1 MGRNC
6 IEGKAIDFNCFWGI
20 GMKLLVNG
28 KVVSEPLSLPFSL
41 SFIRGDGLFE
51 TILGLDEKIIAWQR
65 HYERLAK
72 SAEKLLIAIPA
83 KIDIEVGINQ
93 LLKGVIGKSRIR
105 VAALADGNW
114 IVIVEAAESSDK
126 LPSLIKMNQV
136 INSNS
141 PLSGVKSIS
150 YGQSML
156 AVRTA
161 QARGY
166 SDGVYLNQNGDVVET
181 GSANIII
188 LEDGKFITPAT
199 ETGCLPGITRQ
210 ILIKDFAVTEAL
222 FSWDQLLESDGVFL
236 CSSIRL
242 LTPVSKVEDK
252 LFESTEIGEKLI
264 GEFNQHIRS
273 KIEV

>member
-114 IVIVEAAESSDK
+114 MVVVEAAESSDK

-188 LEDGKFITPAT
+188 LKDGKFITPAT

-222 FSWDQLLESDGVFL
+222 FTWDQLLESDGVFL

>member
-1 MGRNC
+1 MGRDGA
-6 IEGKAIDFNCFWGI
+6 EGKAIDFNCIWGD
-20 GMKLLVNG
+20 GVKLLVNG
-28 KVVSEPLSLPFSL
+28 KVVSEPLTLPFSL

-51 TILGLDEKIIAWQR
+51 TILGIDEKIIAWQR

-72 SAEKLLIAIPA
+72 SAEKLLITIPA

-105 VAALADGNW
+105 VAALADGTW
-114 IVIVEAAESSDK
+114 LVVVEAADSSEK

-141 PLSGVKSIS
+141 PLSGIKSIS

-166 SDGVYLNQNGDVVET
+166 SDGVYLNENGDVVET

-188 LEDGKFITPAT
+188 LKDGKFITPAL
-199 ETGCLPGITRQ
+199 ESGCLPGITRQ
-210 ILIKDFAVTEAL
+210 ILIKDFAVAEGL
-222 FSWDQLLESDGVFL
+222 FTWDQLIEADGVFL

-252 LFESTEIGEKLI
+252 LFEGSEIGAKLI
-264 GEFNQHIRS
+264 GEFEQHIRS

>member
-1 MGRNC
+1 V
-6 IEGKAIDFNCFWGI
+6 
-20 GMKLLVNG
+20 KLLVNG
-28 KVVSEPLSLPFSL
+28 KVVGEPLTLPFSL

-51 TILGLDEKIIAWQR
+51 TILGIDEKIIAWQR

-72 SAEKLLIAIPA
+72 SA
-83 KIDIEVGINQ
+83 
-93 LLKGVIGKSRIR
+93 
-105 VAALADGNW
+105 
-114 IVIVEAAESSDK
+114 DK

-141 PLSGVKSIS
+141 PLSGIKSIS

-161 QARGY
+161 HARGY
-166 SDGVYLNQNGDVVET
+166 SDGVYLNENSDVVET

-188 LEDGKFITPAT
+188 LKDGKFITPAL
-199 ETGCLPGITRQ
+199 ESGCLPGITRQ
-210 ILIKDFAVTEAL
+210 ILIKDFAVTEGL
-222 FSWDQLLESDGVFL
+222 FTWDQLLEAEAVFL

-252 LFESTEIGEKLI
+252 LFEGSEIGAKLI
-264 GEFNQHIRS
+264 GEFEQHIRS

>member
-1 MGRNC
+1 MGRDGL
-6 IEGKAIDFNCFWGI
+6 EGKAINLNSIWGVSV
-20 GMKLLVNG
+20 KLLVNG
-28 KVVSEPLSLPFSL
+28 KVVSEPLTLPFSL

-51 TILGLDEKIIAWQR
+51 TILGIDEKIIAWQP

-72 SAEKLLIAIPA
+72 SAEKILITIPA
-83 KIDIEVGINQ
+83 KIDIEIGINQ

-105 VAALADGNW
+105 VAALADGTW
-114 IVIVEAAESSDK
+114 LVVVEAADSSEK

-141 PLSGVKSIS
+141 PLSGIKSIS

-166 SDGVYLNQNGDVVET
+166 SDGVYLNENNDVVET

-188 LEDGKFITPAT
+188 LKDGKFITPAL
-199 ETGCLPGITRQ
+199 ESGCLPGITRQ
-210 ILIKDFAVTEAL
+210 ILIKDFAVAEGL
-222 FSWDQLLESDGVFL
+222 FTWDQLIEADGVFL

-252 LFESTEIGEKLI
+252 LFESSEIGRKLI
-264 GEFNQHIRS
+264 GEFEQHIRS

>member
-1 MGRNC
+1 
-6 IEGKAIDFNCFWGI
+6 
-20 GMKLLVNG
+20 MKLLVNG

-93 LLKGVIGKSRIR
+93 LLKGVTGKS
-105 VAALADGNW
+105 
-114 IVIVEAAESSDK
+114 VETAENSDK

-188 LEDGKFITPAT
+188 LKDGKFITPAS
-199 ETGCLPGITRQ
+199 ESGCLPGITRQ

-222 FSWDQLLESDGVFL
+222 FTWDQLLESDGVFL

-252 LFESTEIGEKLI
+252 LFESTEMGEKLI

>member
-72 SAEKLLIAIPA
+72 SAEKLMIAIPA

-114 IVIVEAAESSDK
+114 MVIVEAAESSDK

-188 LEDGKFITPAT
+188 LKDGKFITPAT
-199 ETGCLPGITRQ
+199 ESGCLPGITRQ
-210 ILIKDFAVTEAL
+210 MLIKDFAVTEGL
-222 FSWDQLLESDGVFL
+222 FTWDQLLESDGVFL

-252 LFESTEIGEKLI
+252 LFESTEMGEKLI
-264 GEFNQHIRS
+264 GEFNKHIRS

>member
-1 MGRNC
+1 MGRDGA
-6 IEGKAIDFNCFWGI
+6 EGKAIDLNCIWGD
-20 GMKLLVNG
+20 GVKLLVNG
-28 KVVSEPLSLPFSL
+28 KVVGEPLTLPFSL

-51 TILGLDEKIIAWQR
+51 TILGIDEKIIAWQR

-72 SAEKLLIAIPA
+72 SAEKVLITIPA
-83 KIDIEVGINQ
+83 KIDIEIGINQ
-93 LLKGVIGKSRIR
+93 LLKDVIGKSRIR
-105 VAALADGNW
+105 VAVLADGTW
-114 IVIVEAAESSDK
+114 LVAVEAAESFDK

-141 PLSGVKSIS
+141 PLSGIKSIS

-161 QARGY
+161 HARGY
-166 SDGVYLNQNGDVVET
+166 SDGVYLNENSDVVET

-188 LEDGKFITPAT
+188 LKDGKFITPAL
-199 ETGCLPGITRQ
+199 ESGCLPGITRQ
-210 ILIKDFAVTEAL
+210 ILIKDFAVTEGL
-222 FSWDQLLESDGVFL
+222 FTWDQLLESEAVFL

-252 LFESTEIGEKLI
+252 LFEGSEIGAKLI
-264 GEFNQHIRS
+264 GEFEQHIRS

>member
-1 MGRNC
+1 MGRDGL
-6 IEGKAIDFNCFWGI
+6 ESKAIDLNSIWGV
-20 GMKLLVNG
+20 GVKLLVNG
-28 KVVSEPLSLPFSL
+28 KVVSEPLTLPFSL

-51 TILGLDEKIIAWQR
+51 TILGIDEKIIAWQR

-72 SAEKLLIAIPA
+72 SAEKLLITIPA

-105 VAALADGNW
+105 VAALADGTW
-114 IVIVEAAESSDK
+114 LVVVEAADTSEK
-126 LPSLIKMNQV
+126 LPSLIKMSQV

-141 PLSGVKSIS
+141 PLSGIKSIS

-166 SDGVYLNQNGDVVET
+166 SDGVYLNENSDVVET

-188 LEDGKFITPAT
+188 LKDGKFITPAL
-199 ETGCLPGITRQ
+199 ESGCLPGITRQ
-210 ILIKDFAVTEAL
+210 ILIKDFAVAEGL
-222 FSWDQLLESDGVFL
+222 FTWDQLIEADGVFL

-242 LTPVSKVEDK
+242 VTPVSKVEDK
-252 LFESTEIGEKLI
+252 LFESGEIGRKLI
-264 GEFNQHIRS
+264 SEFEQHIRS

>member
-1 MGRNC
+1 MGRDAA
-6 IEGKAIDFNCFWGI
+6 EGKEIDFNCIWGD
-20 GMKLLVNG
+20 GVKLLVNG
-28 KVVSEPLSLPFSL
+28 KVVSEPLTLPFSL
-41 SFIRGDGLFE
+41 SYIRGDGLFE
-51 TILGLDEKIIAWQR
+51 TILGIDEKIIAWQP

-72 SAEKLLIAIPA
+72 SAEKVLITIPA
-83 KIDIEVGINQ
+83 KIDIEIGINQ

-105 VAALADGNW
+105 VAVLADGTW
-114 IVIVEAAESSDK
+114 LVAVEAAEGLDK

-141 PLSGVKSIS
+141 PLSGIKSIS

-161 QARGY
+161 HARGY
-166 SDGVYLNQNGDVVET
+166 SDGVYLNENGDVVET

-188 LEDGKFITPAT
+188 LKDGKFITPAL
-199 ETGCLPGITRQ
+199 ESGCLPGITRQ
-210 ILIKDFAVTEAL
+210 ILIKDFAVTEEL
-222 FSWDQLLESDGVFL
+222 FTWDQLLQADAVFL

-252 LFESTEIGEKLI
+252 LFEGSEIGAKLI
-264 GEFNQHIRS
+264 GEFEQHIRS

>member
-1 MGRNC
+1 MGRDGL
-6 IEGKAIDFNCFWGI
+6 EGKAINLNSIWGVSV
-20 GMKLLVNG
+20 KLLVNG
-28 KVVSEPLSLPFSL
+28 KVVSEPLTLPFSL

-51 TILGLDEKIIAWQR
+51 TILGIDEKIIAWQR

-72 SAEKLLIAIPA
+72 SAEKLLITIPA
-83 KIDIEVGINQ
+83 KIDIEIGINQ

-105 VAALADGNW
+105 VAALADGTW
-114 IVIVEAAESSDK
+114 LVVVEAADSSGK

-141 PLSGVKSIS
+141 PLSGIKSIS

-166 SDGVYLNQNGDVVET
+166 SDGVYLNENNDVVET

-188 LEDGKFITPAT
+188 LKDGKFITPAL
-199 ETGCLPGITRQ
+199 ESGCLPGITRQ
-210 ILIKDFAVTEAL
+210 ILIKDFAVAEGL
-222 FSWDQLLESDGVFL
+222 FTWDQLIEADGVFL

-252 LFESTEIGEKLI
+252 LFENSEIGRKLI
-264 GEFNQHIRS
+264 GEFEQHIRS

>member
-1 MGRNC
+1 MGRDGL
-6 IEGKAIDFNCFWGI
+6 EGKAINLNSIWGVSV
-20 GMKLLVNG
+20 KLLVNG
-28 KVVSEPLSLPFSL
+28 KVVSEPLTLPFSL

-51 TILGLDEKIIAWQR
+51 TILGIDEKIIAWQR

-72 SAEKLLIAIPA
+72 SAEKLLITIPA
-83 KIDIEVGINQ
+83 KIDIEIGINQ

-114 IVIVEAAESSDK
+114 MVVVETAENSDK

-166 SDGVYLNQNGDVVET
+166 SDGVYLNQNADVVET

-188 LEDGKFITPAT
+188 LKDGKFITPAV

-210 ILIKDFAVTEAL
+210 ILIKDFAVTEGL
-222 FSWDQLLESDGVFL
+222 FTWDQLLESDGVFL

-252 LFESTEIGEKLI
+252 LFESTEMGEKLI

>member
-1 MGRNC
+1 
-6 IEGKAIDFNCFWGI
+6 
-20 GMKLLVNG
+20 MKLLVNG

-93 LLKGVIGKSRIR
+93 LLKGVTGKSRIR

-114 IVIVEAAESSDK
+114 MVVVETAENSDK

-188 LEDGKFITPAT
+188 LKDGKFITPAI

-222 FSWDQLLESDGVFL
+222 FTWDQLLESDGVFL

-242 LTPVSKVEDK
+242 LTPVRKVEDK
-252 LFESTEIGEKLI
+252 LFESTEMGEKLI

>member
-1 MGRNC
+1 
-6 IEGKAIDFNCFWGI
+6 
-20 GMKLLVNG
+20 MKLMVNG
-28 KVVSEPLSLPFSL
+28 KVISDPLTLPFSL

-72 SAEKLLIAIPA
+72 SAEKLFITTPA
-83 KIDIEVGINQ
+83 EIDIEVGINQ
-93 LLKGVIGKSRIR
+93 LLKGAKGKSRIR
-105 VAALADGNW
+105 VAVLADGTW
-114 IVIVEAAESSDK
+114 LVVVEAVAESDK

-141 PLSGVKSIS
+141 PLSGIKSIS

-161 QARGY
+161 HSRGY
-166 SDGVYLNQNGDVVET
+166 SDGVYLNQKGDVVET

-188 LEDGKFITPAT
+188 LKDGKFITPT
-199 ETGCLPGITRQ
+199 LETGCLPGITRQ
-210 ILIKDFAVTEAL
+210 ILIKDFAVTEEV
-222 FSWDQLLESDGVFL
+222 FNWDQLLESDGVFL

-242 LTPVSKVEDK
+242 LMPVGKVEDK
-252 LFESTEIGEKLI
+252 LFETPTMGEKLV
-264 GEFNQHIRS
+264 GEFEQYIRS
-273 KIEV
+273 TIEV

>member
-1 MGRNC
+1 MGRDS
-6 IEGKAIDFNCFWGI
+6 IEGKAIDINSIWGVSV
-20 GMKLLVNG
+20 KLLVNG
-28 KVVSEPLSLPFSL
+28 KVVGEPLTLPFSL

-51 TILGLDEKIIAWQR
+51 TILGIDEKIIAWQR
-65 HYERLAK
+65 HYERLAM
-72 SAEKLLIAIPA
+72 SAEKLLITIPA

-105 VAALADGNW
+105 VAVLADGTW
-114 IVIVEAAESSDK
+114 LVVVEAADSSEK

-141 PLSGVKSIS
+141 PLSGIKSIS

-166 SDGVYLNQNGDVVET
+166 SDGVYLNEKGDVVET

-188 LEDGKFITPAT
+188 LKNGKFITPAL
-199 ETGCLPGITRQ
+199 ESGCLPGITRQ
-210 ILIKDFAVTEAL
+210 ILIKDFAVIEGL
-222 FSWDQLLESDGVFL
+222 FNWDQLLESDGVFF

-242 LTPVSKVEDK
+242 LQPVSKVEDK
-252 LFESTEIGEKLI
+252 LFESSEIGRKLI
-264 GEFNQHIRS
+264 GEFEHYVRS

>member
-1 MGRNC
+1 MGRDC
-6 IEGKAIDFNCFWGI
+6 VESKTIDFNCIWGI

-114 IVIVEAAESSDK
+114 MVVVEAAENSDK

-141 PLSGVKSIS
+141 PLSGIKSIS

-166 SDGVYLNQNGDVVET
+166 SDGVYLNQNADVVET

-188 LEDGKFITPAT
+188 LKDGKFITPAS
-199 ETGCLPGITRQ
+199 ESGCLPGITRQ

-222 FSWDQLLESDGVFL
+222 FTWDQLLESDGVFL

-242 LTPVSKVEDK
+242 LAPVSKVEDK

>member
-1 MGRNC
+1 
-6 IEGKAIDFNCFWGI
+6 
-20 GMKLLVNG
+20 MKLLVNG

-93 LLKGVIGKSRIR
+93 LLKGVTGKSRIR

-114 IVIVEAAESSDK
+114 MVVVETAENSDK

-141 PLSGVKSIS
+141 PL
-150 YGQSML
+150 
-156 AVRTA
+156 
-161 QARGY
+161 
-166 SDGVYLNQNGDVVET
+166 NPE
-181 GSANIII
+181 
-188 LEDGKFITPAT
+188 
-199 ETGCLPGITRQ
+199 
-210 ILIKDFAVTEAL
+210 
-222 FSWDQLLESDGVFL
+222 
-236 CSSIRL
+236 
-242 LTPVSKVEDK
+242 
-252 LFESTEIGEKLI
+252 
-264 GEFNQHIRS
+264 
-273 KIEV
+273 

>member
-1 MGRNC
+1 VGRDAV
-6 IEGKAIDFNCFWGI
+6 EGKAIDFNCSWGI
-20 GMKLLVNG
+20 GMKLMVNG
-28 KVVSEPLSLPFSL
+28 KVISDPLTLPFSL

-72 SAEKLLIAIPA
+72 SAEKLFITTPA
-83 KIDIEVGINQ
+83 EIDIEVGINQ
-93 LLKGVIGKSRIR
+93 LLKGAKGKSRIR
-105 VAALADGNW
+105 VAVLADGTW
-114 IVIVEAAESSDK
+114 LVVVEAVAESDK

-141 PLSGVKSIS
+141 PLSGIKSIS

-161 QARGY
+161 HSRGY

-188 LEDGKFITPAT
+188 LKDGKFITPT
-199 ETGCLPGITRQ
+199 LETGCLPGITRQ
-210 ILIKDFAVTEAL
+210 ILIKDFAVTEEV
-222 FSWDQLLESDGVFL
+222 FNWDQLLESDGVFL

-242 LTPVSKVEDK
+242 LMPVGKVEDK
-252 LFESTEIGEKLI
+252 LFETPTMGEKLV
-264 GEFNQHIRS
+264 GEFEQYIRS

>member
-105 VAALADGNW
+105 VAVLADGNW

-188 LEDGKFITPAT
+188 LKDGKFITPAT

-222 FSWDQLLESDGVFL
+222 FTWDQLLESDGVFL

>member
-1 MGRNC
+1 
-6 IEGKAIDFNCFWGI
+6 
-20 GMKLLVNG
+20 MKLLVNG
-28 KVVSEPLSLPFSL
+28 KVVTEPLSLPFSL

-51 TILGLDEKIIAWQR
+51 TILGLDDKIIAWHR

-72 SAEKLLIAIPA
+72 SAEKLLITIPA
-83 KIDIEVGINQ
+83 RIDLEVGINQ
-93 LLKGVIGKSRIR
+93 LLLGVVGKSRIR
-105 VAALADGNW
+105 VAVLADGNW
-114 IVIVEAAESSDK
+114 LIAVEQVPEAER

-141 PLSGVKSIS
+141 PLSGIKSIS

-161 QARGY
+161 HARGY
-166 SDGVYLNQNGDVVET
+166 SDGVYLNENSDVVET

-188 LEDGKFITPAT
+188 LKDGKFITPAL
-199 ETGCLPGITRQ
+199 ESGCLPGITRQ
-210 ILIKDFAVTEAL
+210 ILIKDFAVTEGL
-222 FSWDQLLESDGVFL
+222 FTWDQLLEAEAVFL

-252 LFESTEIGEKLI
+252 LFEGSEIGAKLI
-264 GEFNQHIRS
+264 GEFEQHIRS

>member
-72 SAEKLLIAIPA
+72 SAEKLMIAIPA

-114 IVIVEAAESSDK
+114 MVIVEAAESSDK

-188 LEDGKFITPAT
+188 LKDGKFITPAT
-199 ETGCLPGITRQ
+199 ESGCLPGITRQ
-210 ILIKDFAVTEAL
+210 MLIKDFAVTEGL
-222 FSWDQLLESDGVFL
+222 FTWDQLLESDGVFL

-252 LFESTEIGEKLI
+252 LFESNEIGEKLI

>member
-1 MGRNC
+1 
-6 IEGKAIDFNCFWGI
+6 
-20 GMKLLVNG
+20 MKLLVNG
-28 KVVSEPLSLPFSL
+28 KVVSEPLTLPFSL

-51 TILGLDEKIIAWQR
+51 TILGIDEKIIAWQR

-72 SAEKLLIAIPA
+72 SAERLLITIPA
-83 KIDIEVGINQ
+83 KIDIEIGINQ

-105 VAALADGNW
+105 VAALADGTW
-114 IVIVEAAESSDK
+114 LVVVEAADSSEK

-141 PLSGVKSIS
+141 PLSGIKSIS

-166 SDGVYLNQNGDVVET
+166 SDGVYLNENGDVVET

-188 LEDGKFITPAT
+188 LKDGKFITPAL
-199 ETGCLPGITRQ
+199 ESGCLPGITRQ
-210 ILIKDFAVTEAL
+210 ILIKDFDVAEGLFTWDELIEA
-222 FSWDQLLESDGVFL
+222 DGVFL

-252 LFESTEIGEKLI
+252 LFESSEIGRKLI
-264 GEFNQHIRS
+264 GEFEQHIRS

>member
-1 MGRNC
+1 MGRDRV
-6 IEGKAIDFNCFWGI
+6 EGKTVDFNSIWGA
-20 GMKLLVNG
+20 GVKLLVNG
-28 KVVSEPLSLPFSL
+28 KVVSEPLMLPFSL

-51 TILGLDEKIIAWQR
+51 TILGIDEKIIAWQR

-72 SAEKLLIAIPA
+72 SAERVLITIPA

-93 LLKGVIGKSRIR
+93 LLKGVIGISRIR
-105 VAALADGNW
+105 VAALADGTW
-114 IVIVEAAESSDK
+114 LVTVEPVDSSDK
-126 LPSLIKMNQV
+126 LPSLIRMDQV

-141 PLSGVKSIS
+141 PLSGIKSIS

-166 SDGVYLNQNGDVVET
+166 SDGVYLNEKSYVVET

-188 LEDGKFITPAT
+188 LKDGKFITPAL
-199 ETGCLPGITRQ
+199 ESGCLPGITRQ
-210 ILIKDFAVTEAL
+210 ILITDFAVTEEL
-222 FSWDQLLESDGVFL
+222 FTWDQLLESDGVFL

-252 LFESTEIGEKLI
+252 LFESSEIGVKLV
-264 GEFNQHIRS
+264 GEFDHYIRS

>member
-1 MGRNC
+1 MGRDGAEGKEIDLNC
-6 IEGKAIDFNCFWGI
+6 IWGD
-20 GMKLLVNG
+20 GVKLLVNG
-28 KVVSEPLSLPFSL
+28 KVVGEPLTMPFSL
-41 SFIRGDGLFE
+41 SYIRGDGLFE
-51 TILGLDEKIIAWQR
+51 TILGIDEKIIAWQR

-72 SAEKLLIAIPA
+72 SAEKVLITIPA
-83 KIDIEVGINQ
+83 KIDIEIGINQ

-105 VAALADGNW
+105 VAVLADGTW
-114 IVIVEAAESSDK
+114 LVAVEAAEGLDK

-141 PLSGVKSIS
+141 PLSGIKSIS

-161 QARGY
+161 HARGY
-166 SDGVYLNQNGDVVET
+166 SDGVYLNENNDVVET

-188 LEDGKFITPAT
+188 LKDGKFITPAL
-199 ETGCLPGITRQ
+199 ESGCLPGITRQ
-210 ILIKDFAVTEAL
+210 ILIKDFAVTEGL
-222 FSWDQLLESDGVFL
+222 FTWDQLLEADAVFL

-252 LFESTEIGEKLI
+252 LFEGSAIGAKLI
-264 GEFNQHIRS
+264 GEFEQHIRS

>member
-1 MGRNC
+1 MGRDC
-6 IEGKAIDFNCFWGI
+6 VEGKAIDFNCIWGV

-93 LLKGVIGKSRIR
+93 LLNGVIGKSRIR

-114 IVIVEAAESSDK
+114 MVVVEAVENSDK

-188 LEDGKFITPAT
+188 LKDGKFITPAI

-210 ILIKDFAVTEAL
+210 ILIKDFAVTEGL
-222 FSWDQLLESDGVFL
+222 FTWDQLLESDGVFL

-252 LFESTEIGEKLI
+252 LFESTEMGEKLI

>member
-1 MGRNC
+1 
-6 IEGKAIDFNCFWGI
+6 
-20 GMKLLVNG
+20 MKLLVNG
-28 KVVSEPLSLPFSL
+28 KVVSEPLTLPFSL

-51 TILGLDEKIIAWQR
+51 TILGIDEKIIAWQR

-72 SAEKLLIAIPA
+72 SAEKLLITIPA
-83 KIDIEVGINQ
+83 KIDIEIGINQ

-105 VAALADGNW
+105 VAALADGTW
-114 IVIVEAAESSDK
+114 LVVVEAADSSGK

-141 PLSGVKSIS
+141 PLSGIKSIS

-161 QARGY
+161 QAHGY
-166 SDGVYLNQNGDVVET
+166 SDGVYLNENGDVVET

-188 LEDGKFITPAT
+188 LKDGKFITPAL
-199 ETGCLPGITRQ
+199 ESGCLPGITRQ
-210 ILIKDFAVTEAL
+210 ILIKDFAVAEGL
-222 FSWDQLLESDGVFL
+222 FTWDQLIEADGVFL

-252 LFESTEIGEKLI
+252 LFESSEIGRKLI
-264 GEFNQHIRS
+264 GEFEQHIRS

>member
-1 MGRNC
+1 MGRDGA
-6 IEGKAIDFNCFWGI
+6 EGKAIDLNCIWGD
-20 GMKLLVNG
+20 GVKLLVNG
-28 KVVSEPLSLPFSL
+28 KVVSEPLTLPFSL

-51 TILGLDEKIIAWQR
+51 TILGIDEKIIAWQR

-72 SAEKLLIAIPA
+72 SAEKLLITIPA
-83 KIDIEVGINQ
+83 KIDIEIGINQ

-105 VAALADGNW
+105 VAALADGTW
-114 IVIVEAAESSDK
+114 LVVVEAADSSGK

-141 PLSGVKSIS
+141 PLSGIKSIS

-166 SDGVYLNQNGDVVET
+166 SDGVYLNENNDVVET

-188 LEDGKFITPAT
+188 LKDGKFITPAL
-199 ETGCLPGITRQ
+199 ESGCLPGITRQ
-210 ILIKDFAVTEAL
+210 ILIKDFAVAEGL
-222 FSWDQLLESDGVFL
+222 FTWDQLIEADGVFL

-252 LFESTEIGEKLI
+252 LFESSEIGRKLI
-264 GEFNQHIRS
+264 GEFEQHIRS

>member
-1 MGRNC
+1 
-6 IEGKAIDFNCFWGI
+6 
-20 GMKLLVNG
+20 MKLLVNG

-114 IVIVEAAESSDK
+114 MVVVEVAESSDK

-166 SDGVYLNQNGDVVET
+166 SDGVYLNQNADVVET
-181 GSANIII
+181 GSAKIII
-188 LEDGKFITPAT
+188 KKNFI
-199 ETGCLPGITRQ
+199 E
-210 ILIKDFAVTEAL
+210 
-222 FSWDQLLESDGVFL
+222 
-236 CSSIRL
+236 
-242 LTPVSKVEDK
+242 
-252 LFESTEIGEKLI
+252 
-264 GEFNQHIRS
+264 
-273 KIEV
+273 

>member
-1 MGRNC
+1 MGREGL
-6 IEGKAIDFNCFWGI
+6 EGKAINLNSIWGVSV
-20 GMKLLVNG
+20 KLLVNG
-28 KVVSEPLSLPFSL
+28 KVVSEPLTLPFSL

-51 TILGLDEKIIAWQR
+51 TILGIDEKIIAWQR

-72 SAEKLLIAIPA
+72 SAEKLLITIPA
-83 KIDIEVGINQ
+83 KIDIEIGINQ

-105 VAALADGNW
+105 VAALADGTW
-114 IVIVEAAESSDK
+114 LVVVEAADSSGK

-141 PLSGVKSIS
+141 PLSGIKSIS

-166 SDGVYLNQNGDVVET
+166 SDGVYLNENGDVVET

-188 LEDGKFITPAT
+188 LKDGKFITPAL
-199 ETGCLPGITRQ
+199 ESGCLPGITRQ
-210 ILIKDFAVTEAL
+210 ILIKDFAVAEGL
-222 FSWDQLLESDGVFL
+222 FTWDQLIEADGVFL

-252 LFESTEIGEKLI
+252 LFESREIGRKLI
-264 GEFNQHIRS
+264 GEFEQHIRS